1 MNIGNIVCFC
11 SFCLFCALPIH
22 SENITFDA
30 SADLDGDGKEDAIH
44 LSIGSEG
51 EYALEINTVSI
62 TGKLPDPGSLCD
74 EAKYRLDII
83 DIDKTDRYQEV
94 KILQY
99 SGVDS
104 CMDFTHNILWYSGSF
119 IKLMWAL
126 EGQSPS
132 FSGYGIV
139 LVSEWIS
146 FWLKTDKYVLD
157 PKTRTMVFVP
167 QAFYYVG
174 VEATVDQSIPIFRT
188 TACKDVVANL
198 RKGSTCSILLYD
210 QTSGCYLIKSTT
222 GLVGWTGEVY
232 ELALPSAG

>member
-1 MNIGNIVCFC
+1 MNTRNFICFC
-11 SFCLFCALPIH
+11 SFCFFCALSIH
-22 SENITFDA
+22 SENITCAA
-30 SADLDGDGKEDAIH
+30 SADLDGDGKKDAIH
-44 LSIGSEG
+44 LSIDSEG
-51 EYALEINTVSI
+51 EYALEINNVSI
-62 TGKLPDPGSLCD
+62 NGELPDPGSLCD
-74 EAKYRLDII
+74 EANYRLDII
-83 DIDKTDRYQEV
+83 DIDRTDKYQEV

-99 SGVDS
+99 SGIDS
-104 CMDFTHNILWYSGSF
+104 CMDYTHHILWYSGSF
-119 IKLMWAL
+119 INLMWAL

-139 LVSEWIS
+139 LVTEWVS

-188 TACKDVVANL
+188 TAGKNVVANL
-198 RKGSTCSILLYD
+198 KKGSTCSILLYD

-222 GLVGWTGEVY
+222 GLIGWTREVHK
-232 ELALPSAG
+232 LALPSAG